1 MIDWVPP
8 AFLFIFGAFV
18 FAFIKGLP
26 VKIILILIPVI
37 AFANIINMPEGSNY
51 SISFL
56 NNEITFGRVDKLNKV
71 FGYIFVIM
79 AFSGAI
85 FALHLK
91 TKDQHIA
98 AFLYI
103 GSALGVVF
111 AGDYISLFIFWEI
124 MAFASAYLI
133 WARKTKSSKT
143 AGLRYTII
151 HMIGG
156 QFLFVGTLIHVIK
169 TGSITF
175 DYLGLSG
182 IETYLILIGFG
193 INAAIPPF
201 SAWLSDAYPEST
213 VTGTVF
219 LSAFTSKTAVYV
231 MARAFPGEQIL
242 LWAGIL
248 MAVYGIVYAIIE
260 NDMRRVLSYSIINQV
275 GFMIAGI
282 GIGTELAINGAAAH
296 AFAHILYKALLMMS
310 AGSVLYMTGISKTTR
325 LGGLYK
331 TMPITLFLGC
341 IGAASISA
349 FPLTGGF
356 ISKSMIIDAASKE
369 HLYFVWHILMLASAG
384 VFLHAGI
391 KFPWFV
397 FFAKDSGLRPKEPPL
412 NMLIAMGFVAFL
424 CIFIGVWP
432 QVLYRIL
439 PYPVDFVPYTA
450 AHVISQLQIL
460 MFSGLAFFVLLKFL
474 KRTETISLDTDWIYR
489 KGTTLFLW
497 LVDTQLLRLAGGIKN
512 VIFLNVP
519 RSLMWFIRNPPAV
532 IHMLYDLTIIPFI
545 SSDMKVLLKR
555 KYENEKNAYPSHIIH
570 ARPIGSSLLFISEF
584 LMAYLIIYLLSK

>member
-1 MIDWVPP
+1 MIDWIPP

-26 VKIILILIPVI
+26 VKILLLVIPAL
-37 AFANIINMPEGSNY
+37 AFVNIINMPEGSDFSVN
-51 SISFL
+51 FL
-56 NNEITFGRVDKLNKV
+56 SHEITFGRVDKLNKV

-79 AFSGAI
+79 AFSGALFSI
-85 FALHLK
+85 HLK

-98 AFLYI
+98 AFIYI
-103 GSALGVVF
+103 GSSLGVVF

-133 WARKTKSSKT
+133 WVRKTKAAKS
-143 AGLRYTII
+143 AGLRYILV
-151 HMIGG
+151 HMLGG
-156 QFLFVGTLIHVIK
+156 QFLFVGILLHVIK
-169 TGSITF
+169 TNSISF
-175 DYLGLSG
+175 EYLGLSDLSS
-182 IETYLILIGFG
+182 YLIMIGFA

-231 MARAFPGEQIL
+231 MARAFPGEQVL
-242 LWAGIL
+242 LWGGIL
-248 MAVYGIVYAIIE
+248 MSVYGIVYAIIE

-282 GIGTELAINGAAAH
+282 GIGTHLAINGAAAH
-296 AFAHILYKALLMMS
+296 AFAHILYKALLMMG

-331 TMPITLFLGC
+331 TMPITLFLSC

-356 ISKSMIIDAASKE
+356 ISKSMIIDAAGKE
-369 HLYFVWHILMLASAG
+369 HLYLVWHILMLASAG

-412 NMLIAMGFVAFL
+412 NMLLAMGLTAFL
-424 CIFIGVWP
+424 CIFIGVYP
-432 QVLYRIL
+432 NILYRIL
-439 PYPVDFVPYTA
+439 PYPVEFVPYTS
-450 AHVISQLQIL
+450 AHVVGQLQIL
-460 MFSGLAFFVLLKFL
+460 MFSALAFFVLLKFL
-474 KRTETISLDTDWIYR
+474 KRTEKISIDTDWLYR
-489 KGTTLFLW
+489 KGSLLFLW
-497 LVDTQLLRLAGGIKN
+497 VADNYLCKIANTLKEVFFRKIPN
-512 VIFLNVP
+512 
-519 RSLMWFIRNPPAV
+519 SLIWFSHNPSAA
-532 IHMLYDLTIIPFI
+532 IHMMLDLILIPFVGQVR
-545 SSDMKVLLKR
+545 KLQLKEQ
-555 KYENEKNAYPSHIIH
+555 YESERVAYPGHVIKAIPVG
-570 ARPIGSSLLFISEF
+570 ATLLFIAEF
-584 LMAYLIIYLLSK
+584 LLAYLLIYMIID